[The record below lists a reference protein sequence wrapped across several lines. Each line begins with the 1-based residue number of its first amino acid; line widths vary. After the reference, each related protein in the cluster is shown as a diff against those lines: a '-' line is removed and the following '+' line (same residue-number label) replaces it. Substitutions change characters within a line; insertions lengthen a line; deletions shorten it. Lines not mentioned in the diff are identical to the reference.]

1 MASQGTSQRS
11 SHCVPH
17 WTGGESVRERA
28 LDVVNCVT
36 QRYLSLVFSICCYST
51 STVYDGDAENGT
63 ELTALLPRARGD
75 SSGGGGGGRSGN
87 VDDGLDDSA
96 HRGGDGDGD
105 DGVHGAA
112 RTSRGGSD
120 LRSQGAGGVAST
132 PTPGPSSAGEPQPLF
147 AVPLYDP
154 GMDLP

>member
-1 MASQGTSQRS
+1 MD
-11 SHCVPH
+11 
-17 WTGGESVRERA
+17 
-28 LDVVNCVT
+28 LVNCVT

-75 SSGGGGGGRSGN
+75 GCSSGGGGLSSD

-96 HRGGDGDGD
+96 HRGGDAGD
-105 DGVHGAA
+105 DAGVHSAA
-112 RTSRGGSD
+112 RTSRGGGD
-120 LRSQGAGGVAST
+120 LRSQGEEGDAST
-132 PTPGPSSAGEPQPLF
+132 PPPGPSSAGEPQPLF

-154 GMDLP
+154 DMDLP